1 VTETRVRP
9 AAPPIWPPLTVGL
22 LTVGWVFGLFATAL
36 QWMSAVWLAGSSDV
50 SAAAHDRPG
59 MLAARFAAV
68 LIGGPVLLAI
78 VAIAGKLRRTALTY
92 GVLAGLGV
100 VLVLFAAAAS
110 RDEPP
115 APAPQPTHCV
125 ELSGGDTRCPGG

>member
-1 VTETRVRP
+1 MTETSVQR

-22 LTVGWVFGLFATAL
+22 LTVAWVFGLFATAV
-36 QWMSAVWLAGSSDV
+36 QWMGAAWLASGSDV
-50 SAAAHDRPG
+50 GAAAQDRPG
-59 MLAARFAAV
+59 MLAGRFATI
-68 LIGGPVLLAI
+68 LIGGPVVLAI
-78 VAIAGKLRRTALTY
+78 IAIAGKLRKTALTY

-100 VLVLFAAAAS
+100 VLVLFAAVAS

-115 APAPQPTHCV
+115 APVQQPTHCV

>member
-1 VTETRVRP
+1 MTETRLRP

-22 LTVGWVFGLFATAL
+22 LTAVWVFGLFATAV
-36 QWMSAVWLAGSSDV
+36 QWMGAVWLAGSSDV
-50 SAAAHDRPG
+50 SAAAQDRPG
-59 MLAARFAAV
+59 MFAGRFAAV
-68 LIGGPVLLAI
+68 LIGGPVVLAI
-78 VAIAGKLRRTALTY
+78 IAIAGKLRKTALTY

-100 VLVLFAAAAS
+100 VLVLFAVAAS

-115 APAPQPTHCV
+115 APAPQPTHCL